1 MQGLVMNGR
10 WHSRQPLINHKLRL
24 SSQTIPKIVASKACT
39 HIFYSF
45 WNGKFLTT
53 IFDLQTIRTSRGWDE
68 HVEMAVPYPVGDVKA
83 VSSGLLHPHCVG
95 SSSRCRGEWKTVANQ
110 LSTNLCSSLKEF

>member
-1 MQGLVMNGR
+1 MVDGTQG
-10 WHSRQPLINHKLRL
+10 NHYPIISYKVRL

-53 IFDLQTIRTSRGWDE
+53 IFDLQTIRTSRGWDKN
-68 HVEMAVPYPVGDVKA
+68 VEMAVPCPVGGVKA
-83 VSSGLLHPHCVG
+83 HS
-95 SSSRCRGEWKTVANQ
+95 N
-110 LSTNLCSSLKEF
+110 F